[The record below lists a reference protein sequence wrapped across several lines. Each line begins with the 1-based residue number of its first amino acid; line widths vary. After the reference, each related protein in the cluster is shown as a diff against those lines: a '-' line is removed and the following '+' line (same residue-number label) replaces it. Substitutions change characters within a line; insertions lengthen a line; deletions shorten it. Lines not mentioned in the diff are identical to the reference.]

1 MRPGESKWIQLPTM
15 VLAVPVPKAR
25 QKQIDDYDDD
35 DDHDDDLDEDDLL
48 KEYHL

>member
-1 MRPGESKWIQLPTM
+1 M